1 MKTNRCLIATRC
13 LIACIIVLSLGP
25 GLLQPRSPAVAQEGE
40 AVPDP
45 AVRQALEKLRQD
57 DVEGAIALLEPL
69 HANSTATPLVLAT
82 LGALY
87 LEIGLP
93 GDALEVLRPLADRG
107 DANPAV
113 LFNAGR
119 AALEL
124 GEAAAGE
131 QYLERSV
138 RMQPVSLA
146 ARTLGLRYG
155 SRGQTAAAYQLLGPW
170 ALANPD
176 DSEARLA
183 AAAAALK
190 LERPDEAAELLE
202 ALPLRGNPSLVPLR
216 GNPSLVPLRGNPRVG
231 LLRAELALQRG
242 EPEAALALLE
252 PLAASHPPEMRIDVL
267 VLRAS
272 ALIES
277 GRPAAAVDLLAGR
290 ADSHPR
296 LALSLARAH
305 AAAGDPEGEQAA
317 LEALRELV
325 PATPDAGPERQPAA
339 PASDPL
345 APALALIDRGR
356 SDEALAVIREA
367 ISRAPND
374 LRARLLEVRTLV
386 QLGRAPEARE
396 KVEAAIAIF
405 PDHPDALQFG
415 AVVKMALGA
424 NEEAERDLRRILEIE
439 PEYVPAMCDLAFLL
453 GQRGETAEARRLLQR
468 ILERH
473 PDDPLARARLRD
485 LEATED

>member
-1 MKTNRCLIATRC
+1 MKTNRCLIVC
-13 LIACIIVLSLGP
+13 IIVCIIVLSLGP
-25 GLLQPRSPAVAQEGE
+25 ALPAAAQEGAAQERE

-69 HANSTATPLVLAT
+69 QANATATPLALAT

-93 GDALEVLRPLADRG
+93 GDAIEVLRPLAERA

-113 LFNAGR
+113 LYNAGR
-119 AALEL
+119 AALEV
-124 GEAAAGE
+124 GEAAVGE

-138 RMQPVSLA
+138 RLQPLSLA
-146 ARTLGLRYG
+146 ARMLGLRYG
-155 SRGQTAAAYQLLGPW
+155 SRGQTAAAFELLGPW

-190 LERPDEAAELLE
+190 LERPDAAAELLE
-202 ALPLRGNPSLVPLR
+202 ALG
-216 GNPSLVPLRGNPRVG
+216 GGDARVG
-231 LLRAELALQRG
+231 LLRAELALQRR

-267 VLRAS
+267 VLLAS
-272 ALIES
+272 ALIAS
-277 GRPAAAVDLLAGR
+277 GRPAAAVELLAGR
-290 ADSHPR
+290 ADVHPR
-296 LALSLARAH
+296 LALTLARAH
-305 AAAGDPEGEQAA
+305 AAAGDPEGEQT
-317 LEALRELV
+317 
-325 PATPDAGPERQPAA
+325 ATPDPGPERQPAA
-339 PASDPL
+339 AASDPL
-345 APALALIDRGR
+345 APALALIERGR
-356 SDEALAVIREA
+356 SDQALAVIREVISRSPEA
-367 ISRAPND
+367 ISRAPDD

-386 QLGRAPEARE
+386 QLDRAPEARTRIE
-396 KVEAAIAIF
+396 EAIGMF
-405 PDHPDALQFG
+405 PDRPDALHFG

-424 NEEAERDLRRILEIE
+424 NAEAERDLRRILEIV
-439 PEYVPAMCDLAFLL
+439 PEYVPAMCDLALLL
-453 GQRGETAEARRLLQR
+453 GQRGETAEARRLLET

-473 PDDPLARARLRD
+473 PDDPLARARLRG
-485 LEATED
+485 LGTAED